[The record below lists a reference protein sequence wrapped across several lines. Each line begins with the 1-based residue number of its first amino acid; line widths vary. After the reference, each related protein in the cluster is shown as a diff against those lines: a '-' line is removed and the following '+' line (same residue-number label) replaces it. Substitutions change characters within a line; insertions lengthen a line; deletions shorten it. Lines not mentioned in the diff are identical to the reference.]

1 MDVWGGIGRGMRGSF
16 SAMLRGVWYAREG
29 SKILT
34 FLFRPRLVCSSLLI
48 RPSSWKRRSA
58 NFALKRSEKG
68 LLGGNSCQDRRRR
81 SLTDAVGQVKTTQS
95 KQLLAVNNYI
105 KRCSF
110 EVRCGSVVSTLRQ
123 DSTRLPSAASL
134 SNPTTPQSR
143 QSACRL
149 RVAKRPRD

>member
-1 MDVWGGIGRGMRGSF
+1 VDIWGGISRGTGDC
-16 SAMLRGVWYAREG
+16 SAACSGCVERSGGLEDANLPLSAPTGVQLALTPPKLVEG
-29 SKILT
+29 
-34 FLFRPRLVCSSLLI
+34 
-48 RPSSWKRRSA
+48 RSA

-81 SLTDAVGQVKTTQS
+81 SLTDAVEQVRTTQS
-95 KQLLAVNNYI
+95 KQLLEVNNYI

-110 EVRCGSVVSTLRQ
+110 EGRCGSVVSTLKQ
-123 DSTRLPSAASL
+123 DSPPLPSAASL

-149 RVAKRPRD
+149 RGAKRPRD